1 MKSKKVAVLGAGPM
15 GLAVAYQLVR
25 NGHEVTVFEADDR
38 IGGMTASFDF
48 GGLNIE
54 RYYHFIC
61 ANDQLHEAFVNSP
74 LVVIIYVFA
83 VLFIAFLVFRS
94 SNYDRK
100 DDE

>member
-1 MKSKKVAVLGAGPM
+1 MKHSQSTCEQIQQSETVGDFKK
-15 GLAVAYQLVR
+15 
-25 NGHEVTVFEADDR
+25 D
-38 IGGMTASFDF
+38 
-48 GGLNIE
+48 
-54 RYYHFIC
+54 FIC

-94 SNYDRK
+94 SNYDRN

>member
-1 MKSKKVAVLGAGPM
+1 MKQSQSPCEQINQSKTAGD
-15 GLAVAYQLVR
+15 LKK
-25 NGHEVTVFEADDR
+25 D
-38 IGGMTASFDF
+38 
-48 GGLNIE
+48 
-54 RYYHFIC
+54 FIC

-74 LVVIIYVFA
+74 LVVIVYVVA